1 MAEEK
6 TEPVKAEEERKIVI
20 LPELPQQEVRVGE
33 VDGKQVNLVTISE
46 ALTELYQDIKEIKKA
61 VA

>member
-1 MAEEK
+1 MVEEK
-6 TEPVKAEEERKIVI
+6 TEPVKAEDVKVVV

-33 VDGKQVNLVTISE
+33 VDDKQVNLITVSE
-46 ALTELYQDIKEIKKA
+46 ALTEMYQDVKEIKKA